1 MSESQAVRDQR
12 KARFMEKMKLKNK
25 GIKSFDKEINTGF
38 SNVNKQTEFLGKNE
52 QMYSNNN
59 INNNTNKGKVHDD
72 GKYLERYTKIGKY
85 KNYKT
90 YVILIKKIS
99 IILLSILHCLY
110 YNKIT
115 LSKYQIIFTSFI
127 LEFTA
132 LAIDFTLTYNI
143 KALSPKSNSTPLD
156 QSMQIQ
162 STGSY
167 LEKNFNYI
175 ITNYSFIDNFIN
187 LFTILKDA
195 FSDYFICLSIN
206 IFFIIFSSYKST
218 L

>member
-38 SNVNKQTEFLGKNE
+38 SNINKQTEFVGKNE
-52 QMYSNNN
+52 PVYSNNN
-59 INNNTNKGKVHDD
+59 NNNTNKGKVYED

-85 KNYKT
+85 KKYKT

-175 ITNYSFIDNFIN
+175 VTNYSFIDNFVN
-187 LFTILKDA
+187 LFTILKDV

-206 IFFIIFSSYKST
+206 IFFIIFSSYKSS